1 MSNNHLKRPE
11 EEDPGIITGTWQE
24 GLFRRYG
31 IAVVGFIAAGFIY
44 MDYRALN
51 RDLIA
56 LIKSNME
63 VNSVLTQKITQ
74 SQENVNRMHD
84 TITDMHRSLRV
95 IETAVGKIP

>member
-1 MSNNHLKRPE
+1 MPNHYPKRPL

-51 RDLIA
+51 KDLIT

-63 VNSVLTQKITQ
+63 VNSALTQKITQ
-74 SQENVNRMHD
+74 AHENVNRMHD
-84 TITDMHRSLRV
+84 TITDMNRSLRV